1 MIRPCE
7 TFSNYLDEPNQNTLQ
22 PFDSSDDYVF
32 ADIDDDE
39 TRVQY
44 STMEYKPETQST
56 KYIALSEK
64 IDSEYAEESDEE
76 SDEESV
82 EDSDKEINKKPE
94 SGSMDVI
101 AVKQFVQSKMDLPN
115 QIYFGSLT
123 LLGLYILYRLM
134 RK

>member
-44 STMEYKPETQST
+44 STMEYKSIRNMLKNPT
-56 KYIALSEK
+56 KNPMKNPSKTLI
-64 IDSEYAEESDEE
+64 
-76 SDEESV
+76 
-82 EDSDKEINKKPE
+82 KK
-94 SGSMDVI
+94 SI
-101 AVKQFVQSKMDLPN
+101 KN
-115 QIYFGSLT
+115 
-123 LLGLYILYRLM
+123 
-134 RK
+134 RKVVLWM